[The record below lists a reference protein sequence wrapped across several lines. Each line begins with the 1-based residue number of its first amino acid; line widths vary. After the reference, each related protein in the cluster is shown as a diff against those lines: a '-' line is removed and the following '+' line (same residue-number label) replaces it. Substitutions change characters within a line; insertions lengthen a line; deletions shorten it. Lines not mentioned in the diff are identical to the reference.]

1 MDLSQSDLIRN
12 FILMRLPEAEQ
23 TRLYETYWSKIEGLF
38 RGSEN
43 AFDAFVRDYLALRSR
58 ATKQQKA
65 DEIYF
70 AFRREFRSVG
80 TMPERLDELLDDLLR
95 FARYHAAFSLG
106 AAAPESMREP
116 LARLRRQLDVPA
128 ILVMRLFECQDV
140 HGTLEPRA
148 FVDAIGLI
156 ESYVFRRAICGE
168 QTRGYWQVFANLA
181 YQIEPDRPLE
191 SLAVGLARQHDTYR
205 FPDDT
210 EFHQALTERD
220 IYGKR
225 LCFELLDRLENEA
238 SKERTDTRTYS
249 IEHIMPQNETLSAE
263 WREMLGSDWAG
274 IKSQWL
280 HRLGNLTLTGYNS
293 KYSDRPF
300 AEKKT
305 ISGGFEESSIRLN
318 KYVRQQ
324 AQWTPVQMEAR
335 GELLARQALGIWPR
349 LEVDAALVQAAE
361 LEDMRQRAKR
371 RDVGK
376 AQASA
381 CASMA
386 WEVEFGVYPSWRCH
400 LYCLLA
406 SKVFPPLDRHID
418 VGRRDLE
425 REDAPPLL
433 LAGDECGARP
443 GEGIVDVAFV
453 IMDGSLHA
461 LNGLLGRVAGFRFPG
476 VVNLPEGRG
485 FPSALPVGFRA
496 LFDSVPARLVSPVV
510 VPAADHDVPLIPD
523 DERASD
529 ESAGVETAGRHRKI
543 EAAHPDVGD

>member
-1 MDLSQSDLIRN
+1 MDESERIRENYEWFREQLTDADPELVYRGINRLVVVDVTLDRGTDDPQLIFESLNSTGMDLSQSDLIRN

-38 RGSEN
+38 RGSEKT
-43 AFDAFVRDYLALRSR
+43 FDAFVRDYLALRSR

-65 DEIYF
+65 DEIHF
-70 AFRREFRSVG
+70 AFRREFRSVE
-80 TMPERLDELLDDLLR
+80 TMPERLDQLLDDLLR

-106 AAAPESMREP
+106 VAAPESMREP

-191 SLAVGLARQHDTYR
+191 SLAVGLARLHDTYR

-210 EFHQALTERD
+210 QFHQALTERD

-324 AQWTPVQMEAR
+324 EQWTPVQMEAR

-361 LEDMRQRAKR
+361 LEDMQQRAKR

-376 AQASA
+376 VQMTVVARELFEQLRAMIFEMDSDIIELA
-381 CASMA
+381 ESRSVSYHGPAFFL
-386 WEVEFGVYPSWRCH
+386 EVLPR
-400 LYCLLA
+400 
-406 SKVFPPLDRHID
+406 KNRIN
-418 VGRRDLE
+418 
-425 REDAPPLL
+425 LL
-433 LAGDECGARP
+433 LALDFNEAEDPNGIAKDSSQRKFFVHAQY
-443 GEGIVDVAFV
+443 EGGVNIPIWTSEDVDRALPIVRQA
-453 IMDGSLHA
+453 HA
-461 LNGLLGRVAGFRFPG
+461 LI
-476 VVNLPEGRG
+476 
-485 FPSALPVGFRA
+485 SA
-496 LFDSVPARLVSPVV
+496 
-510 VPAADHDVPLIPD
+510 
-523 DERASD
+523 
-529 ESAGVETAGRHRKI
+529 
-543 EAAHPDVGD
+543 